1 MQRRQSRRG
10 RSEAHRADRYRL
22 YEASVQDVDYDC
34 DLVERMFR
42 RRYGRTP
49 HVLREDF
56 SGSSAMA
63 CAWTERH
70 PENVAYGI
78 DLDPAPLAWAR
89 QHHVAH
95 LSDHEAQRVSL
106 LRGDVRDVETGLADV
121 IVAFNFSYF
130 VFKQRGELLG
140 YFEKTPQPAAAP
152 GALRAR
158 SLRRR
163 GLAPRAH
170 RDARSRRLL
179 LRLGSGG
186 LRPDQLPRA
195 KPHPLPLPRRQPD
208 RARLHVRLAPLDPA
222 RAARSPPRRRLLARA
237 ALLGAHRPRDQ
248 RGHRLLLPGPPRQ
261 RRSGVGRLSGGLP
274 LASEARSEAEPS
286 EVVQWPPKW

>member
-1 MQRRQSRRG
+1 MQRKRNRRSG
-10 RSEAHRADRYRL
+10 SEAQRADRYRL

-70 PENVAYGI
+70 PENTAFGV
-78 DLDPAPLAWAR
+78 DLDAAPLAWAQR
-89 QHHVAH
+89 HHVEM
-95 LSDHEAQRVSL
+95 LLDHEAARVSL

-140 YFEKTPQPAAAP
+140 YFEKT
-152 GALRAR
+152 RNR
-158 SLRRR
+158 LRRQ
-163 GLAPRAH
+163 GLFAIDLYGGADAH
-170 RDARSRRLL
+170 RALTETRDLGEWFYVWDQSSFDPIQYRAVNHIHFRFRDGSRIERAFTYDWRLWTLPELRDL
-179 LRLGSGG
+179 LYEAGFSHVQPYWERTDLATNEGNGVYY
-186 LRPDQLPRA
+186 PTHRA
-195 KPHPLPLPRRQPD
+195 KD
-208 RARLHVRLAPLDPA
+208 DPA
-222 RAARSPPRRRLLARA
+222 WVAYVAAYR
-237 ALLGAHRPRDQ
+237 
-248 RGHRLLLPGPPRQ
+248 
-261 RRSGVGRLSGGLP
+261 
-274 LASEARSEAEPS
+274 
-286 EVVQWPPKW
+286 